1 MTRRTTPQTVPKL
14 GKNPRD
20 REKELDEQRWWD
32 EERESF
38 PEYWYVVNIPFRF
51 TASLHLF
58 ASPQGISV
66 SILPHCHLTCG

>member
-1 MTRRTTPQTVPKL
+1 MTRRTTPQTAPKL

-38 PEYWYVVNIPFRF
+38 PEYWYVVNIPFLV
-51 TASLHLF
+51 SQLHYVFL
-58 ASPQGISV
+58 
-66 SILPHCHLTCG
+66 LPLRGLPFPSSRIVT